1 MESIS
6 NDDHGERIEV
16 DGDDDNIM
24 VGDAEGKS
32 HGDNDDDDDDDD
44 DDEDDSEDSESRCGK
59 IHTYFSQ
66 FYTYF
71 SQRDYDTEIDDKLSL
86 DRSPWHGPA
95 RPTQA
100 SYNKPDN
107 WRERNRIGL

>member
-1 MESIS
+1 
-6 NDDHGERIEV
+6 
-16 DGDDDNIM
+16 M

-71 SQRDYDTEIDDKLSL
+71 SQRDYDTEIDDKF
-86 DRSPWHGPA
+86 RSIPLA
-95 RPTQA
+95 RPGSA
-100 SYNKPDN
+100 NAGV
-107 WRERNRIGL
+107 I